1 MAAVTHFGGVTAYV
15 TAITSPRLCHAFG
28 GADPNGRY
36 TKVAV
41 TKPIVSDVRNKQGW
55 EMSRE

>member
-15 TAITSPRLCHAFG
+15 TAITSPRYVTLLA

-41 TKPIVSDVRNKQGW
+41 TKPIAPYIR
-55 EMSRE
+55 SRD